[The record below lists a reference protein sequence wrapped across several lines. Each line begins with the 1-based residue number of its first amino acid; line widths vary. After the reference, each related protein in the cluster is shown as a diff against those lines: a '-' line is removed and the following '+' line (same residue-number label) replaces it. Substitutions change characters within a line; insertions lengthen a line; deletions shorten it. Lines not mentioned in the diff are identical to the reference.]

1 MSDFIRVYSLKKYFP
16 VGGGLFTKATA
27 EVIAVEDVSFAI
39 KRGETMGLVGESGC
53 GKTTIGRL
61 LTRVIKADSGK
72 VFYEGRDILSMDEV
86 AFRDIQ
92 RDIQMV
98 FQDPQASLN
107 PRMTIRASIKEPFIV
122 HHMHDK
128 VDVDDEIMRLIR
140 AVGLSPEHL
149 NRYPRELSGGQQQR
163 VGICKAIAL
172 NPKFL
177 ILDEPTSS
185 LDVCVQAQIL
195 NTLKAI
201 QDGMELT
208 YLFIS
213 HDLSV
218 IHHMSDR
225 IAVMYLGQLVE
236 MAPTAELLDSMLH
249 PYTQALF
256 SAVPTFRNEAR
267 RFDITLR
274 GDVPNPVKPPEGCR
288 FHPRCFRRT
297 GICETEP
304 PLLREVGE
312 GHFVRCHTLEGKPVV
327 MDYDEE
333 RKRHGNEDTGDIRQ
347 PSGEG

>member
-1 MSDFIRVYSLKKYFP
+1 MSDLIQVQDLKKHFP
-16 VGGGLFTKATA
+16 LGGALFSKDKPK
-27 EVIAVEDVSFAI
+27 VIAVDGVVFSI
-39 KRGETMGLVGESGC
+39 QRGETVGLVGESGC

-72 VFYEGRDILSMDEV
+72 VLFEGRDILSMDEGE
-86 AFRDIQ
+86 FRSIQ
-92 RDIQMV
+92 KDIQMV

-107 PRMTIRASIKEPFIV
+107 PRMTIKASIKEPFVV
-122 HHMHDK
+122 HQVNEKSRIDH
-128 VDVDDEIMRLIR
+128 EIMRLIR

-149 NRYPRELSGGQQQR
+149 NRYPQELSGGQQQR

-195 NTLKAI
+195 NTLKMI
-201 QDGMELT
+201 QQEMDLT

-218 IHHMSDR
+218 IKHMSNR
-225 IAVMYLGQLVE
+225 IVVMYLGQLVE
-236 MAPTAELLDSMLH
+236 MAPTDQLFEGMLH

-267 RFDITLR
+267 RFDIILQ
-274 GDVPNPVKPPEGCR
+274 GDVPNPLKPPEGCR
-288 FHPRCFRRT
+288 FHPRCHRRFT
-297 GICETEP
+297 VCETEP
-304 PLLREVGE
+304 PPLVERAD
-312 GHFVRCHTLEGKPVV
+312 GHLVRCHRV
-327 MDYDEE
+327 D
-333 RKRHGNEDTGDIRQ
+333 
-347 PSGEG
+347 

>member
-1 MSDFIRVYSLKKYFP
+1 MSDLIQVQDLKKHFP
-16 VGGGLFTKATA
+16 LGGGLFSKDTA
-27 EVIAVEDVSFAI
+27 KVIAVDGVIFSI

-72 VFYEGRDILSMDEV
+72 VLFEGRDILSMDQVE
-86 AFRDIQ
+86 FRDIQ
-92 RDIQMV
+92 KNIQMV

-107 PRMTIRASIKEPFIV
+107 PRMTIKASIKEPFIV
-122 HHMHDK
+122 HQMQDK
-128 VDVDDEIMRLIR
+128 GHLDDEIIRLIR

-163 VGICKAIAL
+163 VGICKVIAL

-201 QDGMELT
+201 QAEMGLT

-236 MAPTAELLDSMLH
+236 MAPTDELFDSMLH

-256 SAVPTFRNEAR
+256 SAVPTFRNETR

-274 GDVPNPVKPPEGCR
+274 GDVPSPVKPPEGCR
-288 FHPRCFRRT
+288 FHPRCSRRT
-297 GICETEP
+297 RICETDPP
-304 PLLREVGE
+304 PLVEAADGYL
-312 GHFVRCHTLEGKPVV
+312 VRCHTVE
-327 MDYDEE
+327 
-333 RKRHGNEDTGDIRQ
+333 
-347 PSGEG
+347 

>member
-1 MSDFIRVYSLKKYFP
+1 MSDLIQVECLKKHFP
-16 VGGGLFTKATA
+16 IGGGLFSKATA
-27 EVIAVEDVSFAI
+27 EVIAVEGVSFSI

-61 LTRVIKADSGK
+61 LTRVIKADSGDA
-72 VFYEGRDILSMDEV
+72 FFEGRDILSMEEGE
-86 AFRDIQ
+86 FRDIKK
-92 RDIQMV
+92 DIQMV

-107 PRMTIRASIKEPFIV
+107 PRMTIKASIKEPFIV

-128 VDVDDEIMRLIR
+128 VDVDDEIIRLIR

-195 NTLKAI
+195 NTLKTI
-201 QDGMELT
+201 QTELGLT

-236 MAPTAELLDSMLH
+236 TASTDELFNSMLH

-256 SAVPTFRNEAR
+256 SAVPTFGDEAR

-274 GDVPNPVKPPEGCR
+274 GDVPNPVNPPEGCR

-297 GICETEP
+297 KMCETEP
-304 PLLREVGE
+304 PPLREVDH
-312 GHFVRCHTLEGKPVV
+312 GHFVKCHALE
-327 MDYDEE
+327 
-333 RKRHGNEDTGDIRQ
+333 
-347 PSGEG
+347 

>member
-1 MSDFIRVYSLKKYFP
+1 MSDFIQVQSLKKHFP
-16 VGGGLFTKATA
+16 LGGGLFSRASA
-27 EVIAVEDVSFAI
+27 EVIAVEEVTFSI

-72 VFYEGRDILSMDEV
+72 VFLEGRDILSMDEV
-86 AFRDIQ
+86 EFRDIQ
-92 RDIQMV
+92 KDIQMV

-107 PRMTIRASIKEPFIV
+107 PRMTIKASIKEPFIV

-140 AVGLSPEHL
+140 AAGLSPEHL

-201 QDGMELT
+201 QEEMELT

-218 IHHMSDR
+218 IHHMSDH

-236 MAPTAELLDSMLH
+236 MAPTRELLDNMLH

-256 SAVPTFRNEAR
+256 SAVPTFRNEAKH
-267 RFDITLR
+267 FDITLG
-274 GDVPNPVKPPEGCR
+274 GDVPNPVNPPEGCR
-288 FHPRCFRRT
+288 FHPRCFRRAK
-297 GICETEP
+297 ICETESP
-304 PLLREVGE
+304 PIREVDD
-312 GHFVRCHTLEGKPVV
+312 GHLVKCHTLE
-327 MDYDEE
+327 
-333 RKRHGNEDTGDIRQ
+333 
-347 PSGEG
+347 

>member
-1 MSDFIRVYSLKKYFP
+1 MSDFIQVQSLKKHFP
-16 VGGGLFTKATA
+16 IGGGLFSKATA
-27 EVIAVEDVSFAI
+27 EVIAVEDVSFSI

-61 LTRVIKADSGK
+61 LTRVIKADSGDAL
-72 VFYEGRDILSMDEV
+72 FEGRDILSMEEGE
-86 AFRDIQ
+86 FRDIKK
-92 RDIQMV
+92 DIQMV

-107 PRMTIRASIKEPFIV
+107 PRMTIKASIKEPFIV

-128 VDVDDEIMRLIR
+128 VDVDGEIIRLIR

-149 NRYPRELSGGQQQR
+149 SRYPRELSGGQQQR

-195 NTLKAI
+195 NTLKTI
-201 QDGMELT
+201 QTELGLT

-236 MAPTAELLDSMLH
+236 TASTDELFDSMLH

-256 SAVPTFRNEAR
+256 SAVPTFRDEAR

-288 FHPRCFRRT
+288 FHPRCSRRT
-297 GICETEP
+297 RICETESP
-304 PLLREVGE
+304 PLVEAAD
-312 GHFVRCHTLEGKPVV
+312 GHLVRCHSVE
-327 MDYDEE
+327 
-333 RKRHGNEDTGDIRQ
+333 
-347 PSGEG
+347 